1 MPYSGLKYNK
11 LSLEI
16 EQKILSDRENG
27 VQNPYRCADSA
38 VLRRNE
44 NADRASIWR
53 PAFVRD
59 IEKII
64 HLPYYNRYADKTQ
77 VFSFYNNDDIT
88 RRALHVQLVSRIARN
103 IGSVLGL
110 NLDLI
115 EAISLGHDIG
125 HTPFGHAG
133 ERFLNELLHAETG
146 RYFNHNVQSVRVLD
160 NLFERNIS
168 LQTLDGVLCHNGEF
182 EQQEYRPAYGKTFA
196 EFDKSML
203 DCCEKGG
210 DAISKLV
217 PATLEG
223 CVVRICDMIA
233 YLGKDRQDAR
243 VAKIIP
249 RDYKFQ
255 SEFIGAENAAII
267 NNLTVDIIENSYG
280 KDYILLSP
288 GAYDDLKRAK
298 EENYSVI
305 YKNEQINRQYNEIIG
320 QDARVAKII
329 PRDYKFQSEFI
340 GAENAAIINN
350 LTVDI
355 IENSY
360 GKDYILLSP
369 GAYDDLKRA
378 KEENYSVIYKNEQIN
393 RQYNEIIGPMFA
405 ELYYKLLDEVKSGSE
420 GSIIY
425 RHHIKFIV
433 EAQKYYKHGDYLAEN
448 PNLIVADF
456 IASMTDD
463 YFIALHEKLFPGSK
477 YKIKYKSYFS
487 EDNA

>member
-1 MPYSGLKYNK
+1 MSK
-11 LSLEI
+11 E
-16 EQKILSDRENG
+16 
-27 VQNPYRCADSA
+27 
-38 VLRRNE
+38 
-44 NADRASIWR
+44 
-53 PAFVRD
+53 
-59 IEKII
+59 
-64 HLPYYNRYADKTQ
+64 
-77 VFSFYNNDDIT
+77 
-88 RRALHVQLVSRIARN
+88 
-103 IGSVLGL
+103 
-110 NLDLI
+110 
-115 EAISLGHDIG
+115 
-125 HTPFGHAG
+125 
-133 ERFLNELLHAETG
+133 
-146 RYFNHNVQSVRVLD
+146 
-160 NLFERNIS
+160 
-168 LQTLDGVLCHNGEF
+168 
-182 EQQEYRPAYGKTFA
+182 EYRPAYGKTFA

-233 YLGKDRQDAR
+233 YLGKDR
-243 VAKIIP
+243 
-249 RDYKFQ
+249 
-255 SEFIGAENAAII
+255 
-267 NNLTVDIIENSYG
+267 
-280 KDYILLSP
+280 
-288 GAYDDLKRAK
+288 
-298 EENYSVI
+298 
-305 YKNEQINRQYNEIIG
+305 